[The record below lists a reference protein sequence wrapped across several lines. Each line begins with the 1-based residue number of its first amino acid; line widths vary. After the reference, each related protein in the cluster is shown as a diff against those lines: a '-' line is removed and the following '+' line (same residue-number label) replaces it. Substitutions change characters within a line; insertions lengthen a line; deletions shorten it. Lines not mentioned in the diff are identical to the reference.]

1 MRSRLHGDVFYGRW
15 YEEKEHRP
23 LIEKAG
29 NYLRLVERLFRGI
42 GTSEA

>member
-23 LIEKAG
+23 LMERARD
-29 NYLRLVERLFRGI
+29 YLKLVESLL
-42 GTSEA
+42 